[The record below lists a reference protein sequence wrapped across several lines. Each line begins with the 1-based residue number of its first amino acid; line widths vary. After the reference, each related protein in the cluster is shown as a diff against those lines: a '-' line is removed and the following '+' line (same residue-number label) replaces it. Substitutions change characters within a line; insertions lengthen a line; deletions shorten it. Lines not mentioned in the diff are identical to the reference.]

1 MLMTNGDLLAI
12 IIALLGLITALG
24 YQFYFIRQLTL
35 ENEML
40 WNKFADLI
48 KEKNK

>member
-12 IIALLGLITALG
+12 IIALLGLTVALA
-24 YQFYFIRQLTL
+24 YQFYFIRRLTE

-40 WNKFADLI
+40 WEQLTDLI
-48 KEKNK
+48 KKKNK

>member
-24 YQFYFIRQLTL
+24 YQFYFIRRLTE

-40 WNKFADLI
+40 WNQLTDLI
-48 KEKNK
+48 KKKNK

>member
-1 MLMTNGDLLAI
+1 MLMTNFDLLGI
-12 IIALLGLITALG
+12 TIALVGAIVALG
-24 YQFYFIRQLTL
+24 YQFYFIRRLTE

-40 WNKFADLI
+40 WDKFADLI

>member
-12 IIALLGLITALG
+12 IIALLGLTVALA
-24 YQFYFIRQLTL
+24 YQFIFIRRLTE

-40 WNKFADLI
+40 WEKLTDLI